1 MRSGHDYP
9 RHVPVTPRPLNVL
22 CSKLP
27 NGPLKQQPGVV
38 SLLTGVSMHS
48 PHEPCQ
54 ALESLA
60 REIDRLEA
68 DILDPALSSA
78 ATDPTKAC
86 SRLEAYH
93 HRLSDLQVRNKY
105 RVELV

>member
-1 MRSGHDYP
+1 MVPSSLSAEITFCSP
-9 RHVPVTPRPLNVL
+9 REPR
-22 CSKLP
+22 
-27 NGPLKQQPGVV
+27 
-38 SLLTGVSMHS
+38 
-48 PHEPCQ
+48 Q

-86 SRLEAYH
+86 SRLEAYRL
-93 HRLSDLQVRNKY
+93 RLSDLQVRNKNHNKY
-105 RVELV
+105 RIGLVPGHHVDESMEK